1 MFSPVDRCQMK
12 TKRTEEGAGR
22 QTEDEKA
29 GFKDRIR
36 VIMRYDVLAEVEC
49 GVLVLWI
56 IVWPVAPLK

>member
-1 MFSPVDRCQMK
+1 MK